1 MRMETA
7 KARSSF
13 FKRAFDGQRISV
25 LWPRSANP
33 APGWEGDEANW
44 RTGVLRLSKSI
55 RQRTCV
61 VMDNGTEVELPAS
74 GFRYE
79 VREDKK

>member
-1 MRMETA
+1 META

-13 FKRAFDGQRISV
+13 FKKAWDGQRISV
-25 LWPRSANP
+25 LWPRESCP
-33 APGWEGDEANW
+33 APGWEGDEENW
-44 RTGVLRLSKSI
+44 RTGVLRLSKNI
-55 RQRTCV
+55 RSRTVV

>member
-1 MRMETA
+1 META

-13 FKRAFDGQRISV
+13 FKKAWDGQRISI
-25 LWPRSANP
+25 LWPTEANP
-33 APGWEGDEANW
+33 PRGWEQDEKNW
-44 RTGVLRLSKSI
+44 RTGRLKIAKFI